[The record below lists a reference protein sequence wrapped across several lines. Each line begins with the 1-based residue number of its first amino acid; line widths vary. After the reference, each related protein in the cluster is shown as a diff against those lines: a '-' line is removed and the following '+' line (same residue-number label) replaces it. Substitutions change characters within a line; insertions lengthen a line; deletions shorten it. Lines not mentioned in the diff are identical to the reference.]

1 MKQRRHTPEQVIRKL
16 ADGEKLLNQ
25 GGDMKANDAKRLK
38 ELERENVRLK
48 RIVANQALDNDMLRY
63 IAEGKEPP
71 VFPLHGAPRTIA
83 GQVGTLADAN
93 LTALIDESSP
103 RAFRPTNSGRA
114 RQE

>member
-1 MKQRRHTPEQVIRKL
+1 MK
-16 ADGEKLLNQ
+16 G
-25 GGDMKANDAKRLK
+25 NDAKRLK
-38 ELERENVRLK
+38 ELETENGGLK
-48 RIVANQALDNDMLRY
+48 RIVADLTLDVDMLREV
-63 IAEGKEPP
+63 AKAPP
-71 VFPLHGAPRTIA
+71 RINQNRESPVIPLHGAPRTIA